1 MSAQIVPMHPSPNQQ
16 PNGFGTFGCLAPVDI
31 TPLDALLDDIHRT
44 QAHILW
50 LEHFIATIEPA
61 QVFASP
67 AQTTTSE
74 HEQSRF
80 SKPTIQ
86 GTPRVFAQIDRR
98 SKATNQ
104 SLRLATHP
112 AITTLQ
118 SQQAHLVDACYKA
131 TMLGIKLDQI
141 DFSRSQ
147 ADRLLA
153 AIQSTVTSLGH
164 DQSDPTVQSII
175 EQALQTVQNG

>member
-1 MSAQIVPMHPSPNQQ
+1 MAAEIIPFQSHQAQ
-16 PNGFGTFGCLAPVDI
+16 GFGTFGCLAPVDI

-50 LEHFIATIEPA
+50 LEHFIATLTSD

-80 SKPTIQ
+80 SKPSAQ
-86 GTPRVFAQIDRR
+86 GTPRVFAQIDR
-98 SKATNQ
+98 KAATKQ
-104 SLRLATHP
+104 SSLRLATHP
-112 AITTLQ
+112 AITELST
-118 SQQAHLVDACYKA
+118 QQRHLVDACYKA